1 MKKKIKNSKGFAMA
15 ELLAVCI
22 IVLGIFSMLFANY
35 LPLLAEYENRISYNN
50 VTAQYASHYIR
61 KMYKEALEDPEIQKT
76 FKTITQN
83 NPKLTVYTEK
93 DKDNSK
99 IYDHIDAVT
108 SNKVSWSNNSE
119 AKKNEIKSLIEVY
132 GIEEI
137 AITKYVLTDA
147 KENYKKDG
155 LKNYLKYL
163 PEYKNSIYTGANA
176 EENKELYRL
185 LIKTKNYGYATTPIL
200 SDYKTPVDCFTG
212 KRVTGGI
219 IITSYKNENE
229 LCTTDVTIGS
239 NSINISNGDEGRV
252 SGQVVGIGKEAFK
265 DKGLTSITFPKDQI
279 KTIEDGAFTNNPN
292 LQTFDFSSITSIGD
306 SAFSNTG
313 LTEVVLSDTTRY
325 GDSVFANCDNLN
337 KVTINT
343 DITNLGNSLFAKEE
357 NNSSEG
363 LDITINGLKNIPNNM
378 FQNSKINKITLLKV
392 EKIGA
397 NAFKNVTSATDT
409 GLTLNIPA
417 SVTSIGESSF
427 AGATIESLTF
437 NSSNGQLTIGNNA
450 FNKAKITG
458 GLSIPKNIKAIGNNA
473 FNATG
478 INSLTFEQGAT
489 ITTIGSGA
497 FQENKLATL
506 DLPNS
511 LTTIG
516 SKAFSNNSKLKEII
530 LPTNNE
536 YNTISEEL
544 FSGNTSLTSLT
555 IPDNIKTI
563 GNKAFYN
570 NSALQILEI
579 PSNVT
584 SIGNG
589 AFTNCPLL
597 GTTEENPITNNSNS
611 EFNWC
616 NIFYSD
622 EPSSCTVETEG
633 VNTYVKYPE
642 LQDKLIIKGGVIEN
656 EQ

>member
-147 KENYKKDG
+147 KNKNQDES

-306 SAFSNTG
+306 SAFFNTG
-313 LTEVVLSDTTRY
+313 LTEVVLSNTTSY
-325 GDSVFANCDNLN
+325 GNSVFANCKNLN

-343 DITNLGNSLFAKEE
+343 DITTLGNSLFA
-357 NNSSEG
+357 NSGNISSEG
-363 LDITINGLKNIPNNM
+363 INININGLKNIPNNM
-378 FQNSKINKITLLKV
+378 FQNSKINKITLSKV
-392 EKIGA
+392 EKIGTKA
-397 NAFKNVTSATDT
+397 FYNATGT

-427 AGATIESLTF
+427 AGATIKSLTF
-437 NSSNGQLTIGNNA
+437 NSSNGQLTIENNA

-497 FQENKLATL
+497 FQGNKLATL
-506 DLPNS
+506 TLPNS

-516 SKAFSNNSKLKEII
+516 SKAFSNNSKLKDII

-579 PSNVT
+579 PSTVT